1 MRPSAASASAVPGAP
16 AARGGPTQAAPAR
29 RGPVGLTL
37 DPLRVSLIVLTI
49 LTISKVNSLFP
60 VLAALRPALVAVVAA
75 LLFAALNPRS
85 MASGSIL
92 KTWPAKAIAA
102 FGILACLSVPFG
114 ISMGNSGKFIIDIYW
129 KVMLYGFLLVVSVRN
144 VKDLHTVIWA
154 YVIGAGILVW
164 EVIFVAEMTVEGSGH
179 LARAEGLGMYDANDI
194 GPVLEI
200 ALPLCLL
207 TFSSSGRIG
216 KFFSALI
223 GIGIAISI
231 AKSGSRGAFLG
242 FLATGAALLLLAKG
256 VSVGKRMAFLVVTI
270 LALSFAAP
278 EGYWKQMQTIT
289 NPTQDYNWNVDY
301 GRKALALRG
310 LSYMMQYPFF
320 GIGIANFGFAE
331 CSISP
336 LAVNPGR
343 GGFRC
348 KPPHN
353 SLIEAGACLGI
364 GGFLLWIGLLA
375 GGVVAMLRLSRRLPR
390 VWRRGDPEQRFLY
403 ACTRYLPVALIAF
416 AVSSSFVSFAWMDF
430 IYILA
435 ALMAG
440 LYTSVAKKL
449 EEEGGAMAPPPARP
463 TRGFRPATG
472 NTMGPGLVIGQNPA
486 T

>member
-1 MRPSAASASAVPGAP
+1 
-16 AARGGPTQAAPAR
+16 
-29 RGPVGLTL
+29 VGITL
-37 DPLRVSLIVLTI
+37 DPLRISLIVLTI
-49 LTISKVNSLFP
+49 LTVSKVHSLFSA
-60 VLAALRPALVAVVAA
+60 LAALRPALVAVIAA
-75 LLFAALNPRS
+75 LAFAAMNPRS

-114 ISMGNSGKFIIDIYW
+114 ISMGNSGKFIIDNYW
-129 KVMLYGFLLVVSVRN
+129 KVMLYGFLLVAAVRN
-144 VKDLHTVIWA
+144 VKDLHTMIWA
-154 YVIGAGILVW
+154 YVLGAGILVW
-164 EVIFVAEMTVEGSGH
+164 QVIFVAQMTIEGPGAI
-179 LARAEGLGMYDANDI
+179 ARAEGLGMYDANDI

-200 ALPLCLL
+200 GLPLCLL

-216 KFFSALI
+216 KALSGII

-242 FLATGAALLLLAKG
+242 LLSAGAAMLVLAKG
-256 VSVGKRMAFLVVTI
+256 VSVAKRVAFVLVAVM
-270 LALSFAAP
+270 ALSWAAP

-289 NPTQDYNWNVDY
+289 KPTEDYNWNVDY
-301 GRKALALRG
+301 GRKALAMRG

-331 CSISP
+331 CTISP

-343 GGFRC
+343 AGFRC

-353 SLIEAGACLGI
+353 SLIEAAACLGI
-364 GGFLLWIGLLA
+364 GGLLLWSGLLI
-375 GGVVAMLRLSRRLPR
+375 GGVVAMLRLSKRLPR
-390 VWRRGDPEQRFLY
+390 VWQRGDPEQRFLY
-403 ACTRYLPVALIAF
+403 NCTRYLPVALIAF

-435 ALMAG
+435 AFMAG
-440 LYTSVAKKL
+440 LYTSIAKKL
-449 EEEGGAMAPPPARP
+449 QDEGGAIAAPAARP
-463 TRGFRPATG
+463 SRGFRPAAGTP
-472 NTMGPGLVIGQNPA
+472 MGPGLVIGQSPA